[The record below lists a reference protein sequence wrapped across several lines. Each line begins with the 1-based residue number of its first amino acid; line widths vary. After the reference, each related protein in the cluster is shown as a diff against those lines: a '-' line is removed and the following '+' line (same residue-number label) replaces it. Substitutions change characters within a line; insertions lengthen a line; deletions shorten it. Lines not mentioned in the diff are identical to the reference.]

1 MGKTAFLFPGQGSQ
15 TVGMGKELY
24 DSSPAAKAVFDAAD
38 GALGFPLTTLMFEGP
53 EAELTQTINAQP
65 ALLTMS
71 IAVLRAMEEQLGDQ
85 MPQADYMAG
94 HSLGEYTAFCAA
106 GTFDFGTAVKLARE
120 RGRLMQEAGSVVQGS
135 MAAVIGLPDET
146 VASVCAENG
155 IWPANYNCPG
165 QVAISGEKDKVKA
178 ARKQM
183 KAAGAKL
190 VMPLQVSGAFH
201 TPLMQPAA
209 EGLKAALDAVEP
221 LDPKVPVI
229 GNTKAQK
236 ILSGSAVKDELFT
249 QLTSCVQWT
258 DSVLAMTAE
267 GVDTFIEIGAGTVL
281 TGLVKRICPEAA
293 RINVGTLEEILA
305 LK

>member
-38 GALGFPLTTLMFEGP
+38 AALGFPLTTLMFEGP

-209 EGLKAALDAVEP
+209 EGLKAALDAVDP

-293 RINVGTLEEILA
+293 RINVGTLEEIRA